1 MSYQELDRM
10 THLDPANRKH
20 FEGYIRHLELKQL
33 KPTTIRTKVWRVLAL
48 LRDTGYQDALQLTRE
63 DVEDYFIQRRKT
75 VSPFTLQ
82 GDILEIKLFFRWL
95 DPEKEKELFQNIKL
109 KKPRRHLPVDQ
120 LISRNDITRLVEACE
135 KPRDR
140 ALIMLMWD
148 SGARISEL
156 LDLNIGHVQF
166 DKYGA
171 VIIVT
176 GKTGMRRLRLI
187 SSVPDLQTWVNIHPL
202 RHDAKGPL
210 FITSRTYGG
219 TPRRL
224 NRRTVENRLKHL
236 SKQLNITKP
245 VHPHAIRHARLTDL
259 VRADGTAKGLSEMEL
274 RLVAGWEKNSS
285 MPEVYVH
292 LSGGD
297 IERKMLENAGLIDID
312 VKGPTT
318 LEPVKCP
325 RCRSM
330 NSFDAIYCARCS
342 MALNEQAVLK
352 VDQSTDEAKESEEY
366 RMLVERLKK
375 DLGMC

>member
-1 MSYQELDRM
+1 MK
-10 THLDPANRKH
+10 HLDPANRKH
-20 FEGYIRHLELKQL
+20 FEGYIRHLELEQL

-48 LRDTGYQDALQLTRE
+48 LRDTGYRDALQLTR
-63 DVEDYFIQRRKT
+63 DDIEDYFIQRRKT
-75 VSPFTLQ
+75 VSPHTLQ

-95 DPEKEKELFQNIKL
+95 DPEREKDLFQNIKI

-120 LISRNDITRLVEACE
+120 LISRNDITRLVDACE

-202 RHDAKGPL
+202 RDDNGAPL
-210 FITSRTYGG
+210 FITSRSYGG
-219 TPRRL
+219 KLRRL
-224 NRRTVENRLKHL
+224 NRRTVENRLKRL
-236 SKQLNITKP
+236 SKQLHITKP

-259 VRADGTAKGLSEMEL
+259 VRADGTSKGLSEMEL
-274 RLVAGWEKNSS
+274 RLVAGWEKNSA

-297 IERKMLENAGLIDID
+297 IERKMLENAGLIDVD
-312 VKGPTT
+312 EKGPTA
-318 LEPVKCP
+318 LEPVMCP
-325 RCRSM
+325 RCRSL
-330 NSFDAIYCARCS
+330 NAFDAIYCAQCS
-342 MALNEQAVLK
+342 MALNEQAAMK
-352 VDQSTDEAKESEEY
+352 VEKSDEEAKGSEEY
-366 RMLVERLKK
+366 RALVEMLRK